1 MEAKMNLEERLR
13 ELCCIG
19 DEINV
24 KALVQRGVNINAA
37 NAMNGWTPLH
47 WAAKR
52 GHLSIVKYLIQEGVD
67 SAALTHKGE
76 TAAKL
81 SNDSGIKKLL
91 GEGNGIESSQAG
103 ESLPIVPNYL
113 RNPEFFYAEK
123 DNSRNEDSRFRQ
135 QGITISNTWNHESST
150 DANASGNSNCC
161 AENSEKEIVIKLR
174 VADSEEEDFIEVD
187 LDKSSLTFQFL
198 VSVCCQE
205 LGIEAKNVKKIRKL
219 PNTIVRN
226 DKDVKRLVPFQE
238 LEVVMEEN
246 AS

>member
-1 MEAKMNLEERLR
+1 M
-13 ELCCIG
+13 
-19 DEINV
+19 
-24 KALVQRGVNINAA
+24 
-37 NAMNGWTPLH
+37 
-47 WAAKR
+47 
-52 GHLSIVKYLIQEGVD
+52 
-67 SAALTHKGE
+67 
-76 TAAKL
+76 
-81 SNDSGIKKLL
+81 
-91 GEGNGIESSQAG
+91 
-103 ESLPIVPNYL
+103 
-113 RNPEFFYAEK
+113 
-123 DNSRNEDSRFRQ
+123 
-135 QGITISNTWNHESST
+135 
-150 DANASGNSNCC
+150 
-161 AENSEKEIVIKLR
+161 R